1 MLRRRP
7 PDAALLDSAGPVA
20 ATLPAKPKH
29 AEAVMSIAKVI
40 EISSSSPKGIE
51 HAIQDGLKRASKTI
65 NNIKGAWINDIK
77 VITDASGKVTDWR
90 VNMRI
95 NFVLD

>member
-1 MLRRRP
+1 
-7 PDAALLDSAGPVA
+7 
-20 ATLPAKPKH
+20 
-29 AEAVMSIAKVI
+29 MSIAKII

-51 HAIQDGLKRASKTI
+51 DAVRDGLKRASKTI

-77 VITDASGKVTDWR
+77 VQTDPSGKVTEWR